1 MISYGFT
8 GHERALHRTC
18 AGPHDLDQPLVTV
31 IVRSMDRPEL
41 GHALASI
48 EKQDYPAVETIVVD
62 ATGGRHS
69 PLRPHVWKA
78 GHSIR
83 IVASGQ
89 PLKRPQAGNLGL
101 ESATGEWFTFL
112 DDDDTCEPSH
122 LSALVAAARDNPETL
137 VVYGRGR
144 LFNAAGALD
153 RVFGYHFNRALMHF
167 GPLFYWQAALIR
179 TRVRDLG
186 CRFDPAFEVC
196 EDRDFLAQ
204 IAEHGDFTFV
214 PDLATFNYRPDL
226 GTSGTGNGANRD
238 YARMAKFDNQLRA
251 KWAGQGVYHN
261 ERAAV
266 LCRQGVRA
274 FLAGEVDAA
283 SRAFERALELY
294 PDDPNAM
301 HGKARVAIARGN
313 RVLAERC
320 ARAAVEINPM
330 AAEYRATLT
339 EICGPDPSAGGRTPT
354 LSRMAACLCG
364 SGRRYKACC
373 GRLNAGPAPVAAPA
387 DASVEMMCQKAQ
399 LALDR
404 GDAPAAF
411 EALKRAAS
419 IRCDGTVGWLLET
432 CCKRLAE
439 DQARASLWSMAHRL
453 RDVSAAATPGCAPRH
468 VLIVGPATEAIDKA
482 LEAARSAAGVDPDA
496 DFVTAHAVDD
506 ASIGIDSETCVVF
519 LRPDDVP
526 AHGVAGPC
534 PGRVAIL
541 MPRDDPAALVCSFAR
556 IADGWPNARLEFYR
570 TSNLNE

>member
-1 MISYGFT
+1 MISHGYT
-8 GHERALHRTC
+8 RQERVPHRTC
-18 AGPHDLDQPLVTV
+18 AGPNGLDQPLVTV

-41 GHALASI
+41 DHALASI

-69 PLRPHVWKA
+69 PLRPRAWKA

-83 IVASGQ
+83 IVTSGQ

-101 ESATGEWFTFL
+101 ASASGEWFTFL

-144 LFNAAGALD
+144 LFNATGALD
-153 RVFGYHFNRALMHF
+153 RVFGRPFNRALMHF
-167 GPLFYWQAALIR
+167 GPLFYWQAALIH

-186 CRFDPAFEVC
+186 CSFDPAFDVC

-238 YARMAKFDNQLRA
+238 HARVAKFDSQLRG

-266 LCRQGVRA
+266 LCRRGVRA
-274 FLAGEVDAA
+274 FLAGEIDSS
-283 SRAFERALELY
+283 SRAFGRVLNLY

-301 HGKARVAIARGN
+301 HGMARVALARGN
-313 RVLAERC
+313 RVLAERY
-320 ARAAVEINPM
+320 ARAAIEINPM
-330 AAEYRATLT
+330 AAEYRATLA
-339 EICGPDPSAGGRTPT
+339 EICGPDRSARDRTPT
-354 LSRMAACLCG
+354 LSRTAACPCG

-373 GRLNAGPAPVAAPA
+373 GRLDAGPALVAAPA
-387 DASVEMMCQKAQ
+387 DGSIEMMCEDARA
-399 LALDR
+399 ALDR
-404 GDAPAAF
+404 GDAAAAF
-411 EALKRAAS
+411 EVLQRAAA
-419 IRCDGTVGWLLET
+419 IRSDGAVGCLLHT
-432 CCKRLAE
+432 CCERLAE
-439 DQARASLWSMAHRL
+439 DQARTSLWSMAVRL
-453 RDVSAAATPGCAPRH
+453 RDASAAATPAHAPRH
-468 VLIVGPATEAIDKA
+468 VLVVGPETESMDTA
-482 LEAARSAAGVDPDA
+482 LKAARYAGVVDPDA
-496 DFVTAHAVDD
+496 GVKTAHGIDD
-506 ASIGIDSETCVVF
+506 ASTGIDGETCVVF
-519 LRPDDVP
+519 LRPEDVP
-526 AHGVAGPC
+526 EHGVGGPC
-534 PGRVAIL
+534 PGHAAIL
-541 MPRDDPAALVCSFAR
+541 MPRDDPAALVRGFAR
-556 IADGWPNARLEFYR
+556 IVDGWPGARLEFYR